1 MVRVARSLVLCVMF
15 CISLLVHLSFIILAI
30 VLSVFRFTVSD
41 YTFGILKLFL
51 LIYRRYLENTIKL
64 PLRKICFWT
73 ILTSFKI
80 KIFIVM
86 FVLVMNNEYILLT
99 VPMALVTEHPIASAG
114 VSGCVCVAGGMGV
127 LQYEKHD
134 LGSEW
139 VSC

>member
-1 MVRVARSLVLCVMF
+1 MSGLNGFSLRRFRSLSILNFEGLYNTFTLSKSSFTIFAFNQVQ
-15 CISLLVHLSFIILAI
+15 ISTYKFNQSMINTYKVRLQTLGYTVIFVIFI
-30 VLSVFRFTVSD
+30 
-41 YTFGILKLFL
+41 
-51 LIYRRYLENTIKL
+51 
-64 PLRKICFWT
+64 
-73 ILTSFKI
+73 KI

-86 FVLVMNNEYILLT
+86 FVLVMNNDYILLT